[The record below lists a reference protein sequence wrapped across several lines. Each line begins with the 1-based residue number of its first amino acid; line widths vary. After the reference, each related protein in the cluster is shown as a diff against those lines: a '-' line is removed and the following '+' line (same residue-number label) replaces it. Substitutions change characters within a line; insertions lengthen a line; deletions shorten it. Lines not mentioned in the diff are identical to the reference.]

1 MDVCNGCYEGAA
13 VLHGSGDGTVT
24 FEPFPGTE
32 HTTGRAVAEKKRGE
46 RREFDEEFW
55 LRLVTDEDG
64 ALSKEK
70 VLAELHDYSVLL
82 DIVPKVYDEVTG
94 GHASNPFTV
103 PEVVC
108 RLVEGRIERRAEEAL
123 ARALEREAE
132 GARRE
137 EGLPRTPRSVGEVRP
152 GRPEAAPRLLL
163 GERGRPGSDVRGGAQ
178 ALPLRARFVRED
190 SRLLAEVRAAPV
202 GVPRQRRLESA
213 RKGAPDAAGG
223 GEGGRPPP
231 CN

>member
-1 MDVCNGCYEGAA
+1 MGQRTEPYAVGVSMDVCNGCYEGAA

-70 VLAELHDYSVLL
+70 VLAELHDYSVPL

-94 GHASNPFTV
+94 GHASKPFTV

-108 RLVEGRIERRAEEAL
+108 WLVEDRIERRV
-123 ARALEREAE
+123 
-132 GARRE
+132 GA
-137 EGLPRTPRSVGEVRP
+137 G
-152 GRPEAAPRLLL
+152 
-163 GERGRPGSDVRGGAQ
+163 
-178 ALPLRARFVRED
+178 
-190 SRLLAEVRAAPV
+190 RAAP
-202 GVPRQRRLESA
+202 GASRRLRGTA
-213 RKGAPDAAGG
+213 R
-223 GEGGRPPP
+223 RPSLCFSTALPQDVERRKLKKR
-231 CN
+231 N

>member
-1 MDVCNGCYEGAA
+1 MRCEVCGGEFGHGDIRVGVVVPVWLDRNGWGQRTEPYAVGVSMDVCNGCYEGAA

-94 GHASNPFTV
+94 GRASNPFTV

-108 RLVEGRIERRAEEAL
+108 WLVEDRIERRVEEAL
-123 ARALEREAE
+123 EEQ
-132 GARRE
+132 RRE
-137 EGLPRTPRSVGEVRP
+137 LQG
-152 GRPEAAPRLLL
+152 
-163 GERGRPGSDVRGGAQ
+163 D
-178 ALPLRARFVRED
+178 
-190 SRLLAEVRAAPV
+190 
-202 GVPRQRRLESA
+202 
-213 RKGAPDAAGG
+213 
-223 GEGGRPPP
+223 
-231 CN
+231 

>member
-1 MDVCNGCYEGAA
+1 MRCEVCGGEFGHGDIRVGVVVPVWLDRNGWGQRTEPYAVGVSMDVCNGCYEGRGGAA
-13 VLHGSGDGTVT
+13 RVGRRDGDVRAV
-24 FEPFPGTE
+24 PRYAE

-108 RLVEGRIERRAEEAL
+108 WLVEDRIERCVEEAL
-123 ARALEREAE
+123 
-132 GARRE
+132 E
-137 EGLPRTPRSVGEVRP
+137 E
-152 GRPEAAPRLLL
+152 
-163 GERGRPGSDVRGGAQ
+163 
-178 ALPLRARFVRED
+178 
-190 SRLLAEVRAAPV
+190 
-202 GVPRQRRLESA
+202 QRRRGLQ
-213 RKGAPDAAGG
+213 GD
-223 GEGGRPPP
+223 
-231 CN
+231 

>member
-1 MDVCNGCYEGAA
+1 MVPVWLDRNGWGQRTEPYAVGVSMDVCNGCYEGAA

-108 RLVEGRIERRAEEAL
+108 RLVEGRIERRVDEAL
-123 ARALEREAE
+123 
-132 GARRE
+132 E
-137 EGLPRTPRSVGEVRP
+137 EQR
-152 GRPEAAPRLLL
+152 
-163 GERGRPGSDVRGGAQ
+163 RGGASGRLRGAAIGPPLCFST
-178 ALPLRARFVRED
+178 ALQQD
-190 SRLLAEVRAAPV
+190 AE
-202 GVPRQRRLESA
+202 RR
-213 RKGAPDAAGG
+213 K
-223 GEGGRPPP
+223 
-231 CN
+231 